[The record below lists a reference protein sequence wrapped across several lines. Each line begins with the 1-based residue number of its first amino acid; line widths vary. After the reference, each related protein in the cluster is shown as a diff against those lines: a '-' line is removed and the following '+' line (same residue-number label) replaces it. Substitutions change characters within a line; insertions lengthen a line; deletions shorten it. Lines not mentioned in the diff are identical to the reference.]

1 METIAIPVKEYNSL
15 ITENKI
21 LKNQEL
27 LRKLNDVID
36 LMYESRYGLYLG
48 NYTEDLSEFSIN
60 ELKEWQVSGDFWND
74 L

>member
-1 METIAIPVKEYNSL
+1 METIAIPINEYNSL
-15 ITENKI
+15 INENKI

-36 LMYESRYGLYLG
+36 LMYESKYGLYLG
-48 NYTEDLSEFSIN
+48 NYTEDLTEFSVGG
-60 ELKEWQVSGDFWND
+60 LKEWQVSGDVWND